1 MARKR
6 DSLADMLSCQVC
18 LEEFEEEGNH
28 TPRIFS
34 CLHTVCESC
43 IKKMIKE
50 NKLGCP
56 ECRTEHRA
64 EKKEKSFPQNKYL
77 LVQIRRRKE
86 ETNGN
91 EKCKN
96 HGKELSAFCRICQE
110 NICISCVR
118 KDHEGHDW
126 IEIEER
132 EKEALVQEVT
142 NIRKNLEEK
151 LEMISKV
158 VEDVDK
164 KTDSC
169 VKELKKTGEE
179 VAKRIAN
186 MIEEAERQRKKTTER
201 AKNELSAMKAN
212 IEHLLS
218 IQHDIADYATDYNAI
233 RQHRETVR
241 QIIDNNQ
248 ANLTGRR
255 CYQFPVLKLSQPNP
269 KETLGKI
276 NREAI
281 SLMLPGCE
289 SLGTMSTA
297 QLPRRIPRASELTC
311 TGRNP
316 F

>member
-28 TPRIFS
+28 TPKIFS

-96 HGKELSAFCRICQE
+96 HGKELNAFCTMCQQ

-132 EKEALVQEVT
+132 EKEALVQQVT
-142 NIRKNLEEK
+142 NIRKNLEAK
-151 LEMISKV
+151 SEMISKV
-158 VEDVDK
+158 TKDVAEK
-164 KTDSC
+164 NGLMCEKI
-169 VKELKKTGEE
+169 EE
-179 VAKRIAN
+179 EEHVAK
-186 MIEEAERQRKKTTER
+186 MIEEAERQGKETSKQTE
-201 AKNELSAMKAN
+201 KELSAVKEN
-212 IEHLLS
+212 IECLRS
-218 IQHDIADYATDYNAI
+218 IQNDIADDATDYNTI
-233 RQHRETVR
+233 RQYRETVR
-241 QIIDNNQ
+241 ETIDNNQ

-255 CYQFPVLKLSQPNP
+255 CYQFPVLKLSQPNS

-289 SLGTMSTA
+289 SLGTLTA
-297 QLPRRIPRASELTC
+297 QLPRRIARASELKC
-311 TGRNP
+311 TGKNP

>member
-1 MARKR
+1 
-6 DSLADMLSCQVC
+6 MLSCQIC

-50 NKLGCP
+50 NKLRCP
-56 ECRTEHRA
+56 ECRTQHSA

-77 LVQIRRRKE
+77 LVQNRRRKE

-96 HGKELSAFCRICQE
+96 HGKELNVFCTICQQ

-132 EKEALVQEVT
+132 EKEALAREVT
-142 NIRKNLEEK
+142 EVRKNLEAK
-151 LEMISKV
+151 VEMISKV
-158 VEDVDK
+158 TKDVAE

-169 VKELKKTGEE
+169 VSKLKIIEE
-179 VAKRIAN
+179 YVAK
-186 MIEEAERQRKKTTER
+186 MIEEAERQGKKTAEQ
-201 AKNELSAMKAN
+201 AKNELSAMKEN
-212 IEHLLS
+212 IECLRS
-218 IQHDIADYATDYNAI
+218 IQDDIADYATDYNTI
-233 RQHRETVR
+233 RQHRETLR

-248 ANLTGRR
+248 ANLTGGR
-255 CYQFPVLKLSQPNP
+255 CYPFPVLTPGQSHP
-269 KETLGKI
+269 KDTLGRI
-276 NREAI
+276 NRGEI
-281 SLMLPGCE
+281 SLMLPGCQ
-289 SLGTMSTA
+289 SLGTTVKA
-297 QLPRRIPRASELTC
+297 QLPRRIARASELKC
-311 TGRNP
+311 TGKNP

>member
-6 DSLADMLSCQVC
+6 DSLAYMISCQVC

-50 NKLGCP
+50 NKLRCP
-56 ECRTEHRA
+56 ECRTEHSV

-77 LVQIRRRKE
+77 LVQIRRREE

-91 EKCKN
+91 EKCKS
-96 HGKELSAFCRICQE
+96 HGKELNVFCTICQE

-132 EKEALVQEVT
+132 EKEALVHEVT
-142 NIRKNLEEK
+142 NIRKNLEAK
-151 LEMISKV
+151 VEMISKV
-158 VEDVDK
+158 AKDIAE

-169 VKELKKTGEE
+169 VKKLKIIEE
-179 VAKRIAN
+179 HVAK
-186 MIEEAERQRKKTTER
+186 MIEEAERQGKETTHQAE
-201 AKNELSAMKAN
+201 KELSAMKAN
-212 IEHLLS
+212 IEHFRS
-218 IQHDIADYATDYNAI
+218 IQDDIADDTTDYETI

-255 CYQFPVLKLSQPNP
+255 CYQFPVLKLSQPHP
-269 KETLGKI
+269 KETFGRI
-276 NREAI
+276 NRGEI
-281 SLMLPGCE
+281 SLMLPGCQ
-289 SLGTMSTA
+289 SLGTTLTA
-297 QLPRRIPRASELTC
+297 QLPRRIVRASELKC
-311 TGRNP
+311 TGKNP

>member
-6 DSLADMLSCQVC
+6 DSLADMLSCQVY

-34 CLHTVCESC
+34 CLHTVCESY

-96 HGKELSAFCRICQE
+96 HGKELSAFCRICHQ

-118 KDHEGHDW
+118 KNHEGHDW

-132 EKEALVQEVT
+132 EKEALVQDVTEV
-142 NIRKNLEEK
+142 RKNLEAK
-151 LEMISKV
+151 VEMISKAT
-158 VEDVDK
+158 EDVAE
-164 KTDSC
+164 KTDLC
-169 VKELKKTGEE
+169 VKELTKIEKQ
-179 VAKRIAN
+179 VVK
-186 MIEEAERQRKKTTER
+186 MKEEAERQRKEATEQ

-212 IEHLLS
+212 IEHLRS
-218 IQHDIADYATDYNAI
+218 IQDDIADYAADYNTI

-248 ANLTGRR
+248 ANLTGRK
-255 CYQFPVLKLSQPNP
+255 CYQFRVLKLSQPHP
-269 KETLGKI
+269 KETLERI
-276 NREAI
+276 NRGDI
-281 SLMLPGCE
+281 SLMLPG
-289 SLGTMSTA
+289 
-297 QLPRRIPRASELTC
+297 
-311 TGRNP
+311 TGRERLIRTRLIRSST
-316 F
+316 

>member
-6 DSLADMLSCQVC
+6 DSLPDMLPCQVC

-50 NKLGCP
+50 NKLRCP
-56 ECRTEHRA
+56 ECRTEHSA
-64 EKKEKSFPQNKYL
+64 GEKEKSFPQNKYL

-96 HGKELSAFCRICQE
+96 HGKELNVFCTICQQ

-132 EKEALVQEVT
+132 EKEALAREVT
-142 NIRKNLEEK
+142 EVRKNLEAK
-151 LEMISKV
+151 VEMISKAT
-158 VEDVDK
+158 EDVAE
-164 KTDSC
+164 KTDLC
-169 VKELKKTGEE
+169 VKELTKIEKQ
-179 VAKRIAN
+179 VVK
-186 MIEEAERQRKKTTER
+186 MKEEAERQRKEATEQ

-212 IEHLLS
+212 IEHLRS
-218 IQHDIADYATDYNAI
+218 IQDDIADYAADYNTI

-241 QIIDNNQ
+241 QSIDNNQ

-255 CYQFPVLKLSQPNP
+255 CYQFPVLKLSQPHP
-269 KETLGKI
+269 KEALGRI
-276 NREAI
+276 NRGEI
-281 SLMLPGCE
+281 SLMLPGCQ
-289 SLGTMSTA
+289 SLGTTLTA
-297 QLPRRIPRASELTC
+297 QLPRRIARASELKC
-311 TGRNP
+311 TGKNP